1 MIKGYSH
8 LKTGLIGKKLSHSFS
23 PEIHGLLGDHRYELY
38 EMEEACVG
46 EFLKKHPFD
55 ALNVTIPYKK
65 TVIPFLDAV
74 SDEAKRIGAVNTVLR
89 RPDGSLF
96 GDNTDYFGFSYL
108 LSKLGASVAG
118 KKVLVLG
125 SGGASATAVTVL
137 RDRGAEPVIISRTGK
152 DNYENLDRHSDAA
165 AIVNT
170 TPVGMYP
177 DNLHSPLS
185 LSHFPCLSFVVDM
198 IYNPS
203 KTAFLLSAERHG
215 IPFLNGL
222 PMLVAQAARAV
233 TLFTGEEIAESEI
246 DAVCARVSAK
256 TQNIVLIGM
265 PSAGKTTVGKSL
277 AAMTGRRFVDSDEVF
292 SERFGISP
300 AAFIEE
306 NGEDAFRLEETR
318 ILSDIARES
327 GCVIATGG
335 GAVTRK
341 ENKDILRQNG
351 VTVRLMRDLD
361 RLSDEGRPLSKGKG
375 AIQRLYETRQPLYE
389 DFADV
394 SYEVDEGDFSLT
406 ARKIMEDLL

>member
-23 PEIHGLLGDHRYELY
+23 PEIHGLLGDHSYELY

-46 EFLKKHPFD
+46 GFLEKHPFD

-185 LSHFPCLSFVVDM
+185 LSHFPCLSFVIDM
-198 IYNPS
+198 IYNPARTS
-203 KTAFLLSAERHG
+203 LLLSAERRG
-215 IPFLNGL
+215 IPYLNGL

-256 TQNIVLIGM
+256 MQNIVLIGM

-277 AAMTGRRFVDSDEVF
+277 ASMTGRRFVDSDEVF
-292 SERFGISP
+292 SERLGITP
-300 AAFIEE
+300 AAFIEK
-306 NGEDAFRLEETR
+306 NGEGAFRLEETR
-318 ILSDIARES
+318 ILTEIARES

-335 GAVTRK
+335 GAVTRR

-351 VTVRLMRDLD
+351 VTVWLMRDLD

-375 AIQRLYETRQPLYE
+375 AIQRLYEKRKPLYE
-389 DFADV
+389 DFADI
-394 SYEVDEGDFSLT
+394 SYEVNESDFSLT
-406 ARKIMEDLL
+406 ARKIMEEIL